1 MRGLGVS
8 FLLRRARVSW
18 LLLACVTVTVLLATG
33 LAALLW
39 TFAGAVVPFGA
50 QGFLADPQDRVL
62 AINGPVN
69 AREAAADGQQ
79 IQAALRRAWPG
90 VGFQLESALWTEQL
104 QIPSPGNPTAIK
116 QIQVA
121 SLAGISAQV
130 TLTAGTW
137 PGPPHRGGPVPAA
150 VPAAVASQ
158 LHLTVGSV
166 LTATPS
172 SGGTAVSLQVTGLF
186 RANDPASPYWALD
199 LLPVSGMSVQRY
211 SFSTPVSTTTSSF
224 NSYGPAVVNP
234 AAFGGAL
241 TVRQASWM
249 VLPQAPAL
257 ARGNLEALSTGTS
270 AAVTQLNELLPEG
283 LTVTSGLPQT
293 LAGIASTI
301 VATRSLFTIAALLLL
316 LVAGAALVLAARL
329 LAGLREEE
337 SALLRARGATRWQV
351 VRPVLAEAVLV
362 GAAAGL
368 AGVLAGTRVTGALA
382 RLADLHLAGS
392 SLADLRLNGYTGHGI
407 APLAWLSALAMVVV
421 CAAVM
426 TWPALH
432 APAPDAARIR
442 RGRQARL
449 AGIAWA
455 GGDLALVALAAVAV
469 WELHGYSAVAH
480 PATGSLGIDPVVA
493 LAPVL
498 ALAGVAIIPLRGL
511 PLLARLADKATDRGR
526 RLAAAMVS
534 WQIARRPIRQA
545 GPALLVVVAVATTTL
560 ALAGYAS
567 WRQSAADQAA
577 FAVGSD
583 VRVDAADQLP
593 LGATGAITRA
603 PGVTAATSASL
614 YSIANGAQLI
624 ALDASTA
631 GKTILLRPD
640 LSSLPASALWQRIT
654 PRPTPGLVLPG
665 QPERLEVLA
674 SLGAGPGTSAA
685 ELARDLGSVTVMA
698 WVADAGG
705 AIYQIPAAG
714 LLPADGRPH
723 ALVVTLAGSGQ
734 ASYPLRLLGLT
745 LTYLLPPYDPAN
757 PQSAPV
763 AHLSI
768 ESLAVAE
775 TASGPFGQP
784 FSHGAGLA
792 AWQGGGFSQYV
803 PAGPPNFGGP
813 PPPSSG
819 AAPATK
825 GWTRA
830 AGGGLRLT
838 FNAGH
843 DPSAQVQREY
853 DFDPAIA
860 TGMVTVIARPS
871 SQVVPAIAT
880 AGYLAANRLGVG
892 SIVSET
898 LSHTTVLFRI
908 VASVADFPTVF
919 GTNQALIA
927 DLPEVNDLLDADQ
940 VTLAAPQVTPL
951 PGDRWWL
958 RTADGQVPRLPAR
971 LGLSV
976 TGRVSQR
983 AALLDN
989 PLLTAP
995 RQALLAIAAAAVLLG
1010 AGGFSISVAGSLRSR
1025 RTQSAVFAALGVGKN
1040 AQAGQ
1045 LCLEQGALSLPAAA
1059 AGLLAGIG
1067 LAQLLVPAITLT
1079 VDAAAPVPWALVVV
1093 PFGPAVALALATA
1106 AVPVAA
1112 AALSVLRRPD
1122 PAAQLRAEAG

>member
-1 MRGLGVS
+1 
-8 FLLRRARVSW
+8 
-18 LLLACVTVTVLLATG
+18 
-33 LAALLW
+33 
-39 TFAGAVVPFGA
+39 
-50 QGFLADPQDRVL
+50 
-62 AINGPVN
+62 
-69 AREAAADGQQ
+69 
-79 IQAALRRAWPG
+79 
-90 VGFQLESALWTEQL
+90 
-104 QIPSPGNPTAIK
+104 
-116 QIQVA
+116 
-121 SLAGISAQV
+121 
-130 TLTAGTW
+130 
-137 PGPPHRGGPVPAA
+137 
-150 VPAAVASQ
+150 
-158 LHLTVGSV
+158 
-166 LTATPS
+166 
-172 SGGTAVSLQVTGLF
+172 
-186 RANDPASPYWALD
+186 
-199 LLPVSGMSVQRY
+199 
-211 SFSTPVSTTTSSF
+211 
-224 NSYGPAVVNP
+224 
-234 AAFGGAL
+234 
-241 TVRQASWM
+241 
-249 VLPQAPAL
+249 
-257 ARGNLEALSTGTS
+257 
-270 AAVTQLNELLPEG
+270 
-283 LTVTSGLPQT
+283 
-293 LAGIASTI
+293 
-301 VATRSLFTIAALLLL
+301 
-316 LVAGAALVLAARL
+316 
-329 LAGLREEE
+329 
-337 SALLRARGATRWQV
+337 
-351 VRPVLAEAVLV
+351 
-362 GAAAGL
+362 
-368 AGVLAGTRVTGALA
+368 
-382 RLADLHLAGS
+382 
-392 SLADLRLNGYTGHGI
+392 
-407 APLAWLSALAMVVV
+407 
-421 CAAVM
+421 
-426 TWPALH
+426 
-432 APAPDAARIR
+432 
-442 RGRQARL
+442 
-449 AGIAWA
+449 
-455 GGDLALVALAAVAV
+455 
-469 WELHGYSAVAH
+469 
-480 PATGSLGIDPVVA
+480 
-493 LAPVL
+493 
-498 ALAGVAIIPLRGL
+498 
-511 PLLARLADKATDRGR
+511 
-526 RLAAAMVS
+526 MVS

-583 VRVDAADQLP
+583 VQVDAADQLP

-631 GKTILLRPD
+631 GKAILLRPD

-654 PRPTPGLVLPG
+654 PGSTPGLVLPG

-674 SLGAGPGTSAA
+674 SLGAAPGTSAA
-685 ELARDLGSVTVMA
+685 ELARDLSSVTVVA

-714 LLPADGRPH
+714 LLPADGRTH
-723 ALVVTLAGSGQ
+723 ALVVPLAGAGQ
-734 ASYPLRLLGLT
+734 ASYPLRLVGLT
-745 LTYLLPPYDPAN
+745 LTYLLPPYEPASPAN

-763 AHLSI
+763 VHLSI
-768 ESLAVAE
+768 ESLAVAD

-803 PAGPPNFGGP
+803 PTGPPNFGGP
-813 PPPSSG
+813 PPPSDG
-819 AAPATK
+819 AEPATE

-860 TGMVTVIARPS
+860 TGSVTVIARPP

-898 LSHTTVLFRI
+898 VSHTTVLFRI

-919 GTNQALIA
+919 GSNQALIA
-927 DLPEVNDLLDADQ
+927 DLPEVNDVLDADQ

-951 PGDRWWL
+951 PVTRWWL
-958 RTADGQVPRLPAR
+958 RTVDSRVPRLPGG

-983 AALLDN
+983 TALLDN

-1067 LAQLLVPAITLT
+1067 LAHLLVPAITLT
-1079 VDAAAPVPWALVVV
+1079 ADAAAPVPWALVVV
-1093 PFGPAVALALATA
+1093 PLGTAIALALVTA